1 MRFSFLLALL
11 LAAGASAQQLP
22 PAAVPAFEDAV
33 QLANEGRHD
42 EALTAFRQ
50 RAVAD
55 PDDRP
60 ARLWIARL
68 HERMGHSDLAEP
80 VYRSV
85 LLEDRSNVD
94 AMLGVASTLLER
106 GEAEEALEILEIA
119 EERAEQSAVLF
130 VLLGRAHRLTGSD
143 TLAIGYFE
151 RAVALEPTYD
161 SRGRLDMARLSYLH
175 RIETH
180 GFSEQFSGATLDSRN
195 GGVILN
201 YRLSDTWRVL
211 GRGEVQRKVGIVDQR
226 GGGGVEWRW
235 TPVTT
240 LRGQVL
246 VGPNNLV
253 MPEGDYLGEIEYT
266 RGSATWSGSVR
277 HFDFTGA
284 RTTVF
289 SPTVAWLASPR
300 LLFGVRYAASR
311 TETPVS
317 SQALTGHSLHVAG
330 DYRLSQRVWLR
341 AGYAAGV
348 ENFETFSVDKIGE
361 FRANTV
367 SGGVRIPLPPLT
379 AIVGNYEH
387 QWRQEGDAMGRV
399 TVSLQHL
406 F

>member
-1 MRFSFLLALL
+1 MFWPMRFSFLLALL

-211 GRGEVQRKVGIVDQR
+211 GRGEVQRKV
-226 GGGGVEWRW
+226 
-235 TPVTT
+235 
-240 LRGQVL
+240 
-246 VGPNNLV
+246 
-253 MPEGDYLGEIEYT
+253 
-266 RGSATWSGSVR
+266 
-277 HFDFTGA
+277 
-284 RTTVF
+284 
-289 SPTVAWLASPR
+289 
-300 LLFGVRYAASR
+300 
-311 TETPVS
+311 
-317 SQALTGHSLHVAG
+317 
-330 DYRLSQRVWLR
+330 
-341 AGYAAGV
+341 
-348 ENFETFSVDKIGE
+348 
-361 FRANTV
+361 
-367 SGGVRIPLPPLT
+367 
-379 AIVGNYEH
+379 
-387 QWRQEGDAMGRV
+387 
-399 TVSLQHL
+399 
-406 F
+406 